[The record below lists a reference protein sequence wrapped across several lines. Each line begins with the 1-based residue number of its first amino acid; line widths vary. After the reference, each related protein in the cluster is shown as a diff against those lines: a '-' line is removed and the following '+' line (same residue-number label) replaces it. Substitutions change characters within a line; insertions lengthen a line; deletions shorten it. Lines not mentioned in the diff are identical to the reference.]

1 MSDKVYYK
9 VLLVDDDEKFSVS
22 LQHRADT
29 YYGLDLLLC
38 KCWEEAQKELSNKN
52 KFLEW
57 DAIILDANCVYK
69 KGELADLGFLTLA
82 LGELRELFGL
92 YGSSIPWYVLTAGAG
107 EKVDKKDFNSTMTTI
122 MRYPRDDES
131 WGERLFF
138 KNDIDEGKLCQTIIE
153 VAPKRTRNKIKHQYR
168 EVFDAMENYLS
179 GDDKNVMIEILTALH
194 FPETRKDFDAD
205 KEYSRLRTILEN
217 VFRHANKIG
226 LLPDELLH
234 NDGRP
239 NLNEASLY
247 MAGKAAGKDSK
258 LIQFRYG
265 EEKEYIFPPIIAT
278 TVKNFIAATSDGTHL
293 TVHQANLLFGYALQL
308 CDVIVWFCDYAKS
321 HNDREANLAKCR
333 VVKKETESKQGKKPI
348 IEEYEGKTFPLE
360 YDKENHVFHC
370 GYCLLLSKSQK
381 LENIGKMVKL
391 SNVVENTDKNYPKYK
406 NFAKKVEVIESE

>member
-217 VFRHANKIG
+217 IFRHANRIG
-226 LLPDELLH
+226 LLPDEFLH

-239 NLNEASLY
+239 NLNQASLY
-247 MAGKAAGKDSK
+247 MAGKSPN
-258 LIQFRYG
+258 LISFRYG
-265 EEKEYIFPPIIAT
+265 KEKDYIFPSIIAT
-278 TVKNFIAATSDGTHL
+278 TVKNFIDATNAGTHL
-293 TVHQANLLFGYALQL
+293 TDHQANLLFGYALQL

-321 HNDREANLAKCR
+321 HNDKEANLANKR
-333 VVKKETESKQGKKPI
+333 PVPKNEIESEEKQETI
-348 IEEYEGKTFPLE
+348 IEEYEGKEFLLE
-360 YDKENHVFHC
+360 QDEEENLHC
-370 GYCLLLSKSQK
+370 GYCLVSYNQHQK
-381 LENIGKMVKL
+381 KVGEMVRL
-391 SNVVENTDKNYPKYK
+391 HNVEKNTNEELRDKYPY
-406 NFAKKVEVIESE
+406 FAKKVKVAKMK

>member
-1 MSDKVYYK
+1 MSDKVDYK

-29 YYGLDLLLC
+29 YYGLDLFLC

-57 DAIILDANCVYK
+57 DAIILDANCIYK
-69 KGELADLGFLTLA
+69 KNESADMGFLPLA

-131 WGERLFF
+131 WGERRFF
-138 KNDIDEGKLCQTIIE
+138 KNDIDEDKLCQTIIE
-153 VAPKRTRNKIKHQYR
+153 VAPKRTRNKVKHQYR
-168 EVFDAMENYLS
+168 DVFDAMENFLS
-179 GDDKNVMIEILTALH
+179 SDDENVMIEILTALH

-217 VFRHANKIG
+217 VFRHANRIG
-226 LLPDELLH
+226 LLPDDFIN

-239 NLNEASLY
+239 NLHEASRY
-247 MAGKAAGKDSK
+247 MAGEEPKY
-258 LIQFRYG
+258 IQFRYG

-278 TVKNFIAATSDGTHL
+278 TVKNFIAATSAGTHL
-293 TVHQANLLFGYALQL
+293 TDHQANLLFGYALQL

-381 LENIGKMVKL
+381 QENIGKMVKL

-406 NFAKKVEVIESE
+406 NFAKKAEVIESE